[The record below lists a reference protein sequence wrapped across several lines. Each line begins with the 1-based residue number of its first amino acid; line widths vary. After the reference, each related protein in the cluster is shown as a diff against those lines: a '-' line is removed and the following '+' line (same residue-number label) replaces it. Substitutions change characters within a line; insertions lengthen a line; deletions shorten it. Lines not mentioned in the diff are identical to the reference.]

1 MKHVFVSV
9 GVLAVC
15 ATACTADLKV
25 TKDSTTASGVS
36 VDGSIN
42 TPPRPTLD
50 AGETMQSVITGN
62 VWVRVRGFGA
72 GVPMVLVPGA
82 PGTGSYLLK
91 GFEAIGQDRNVLR
104 YDLLGTGRSDP
115 LPDTAVATPSR
126 AADDLESLR
135 RVMKIERW
143 SVVGHSYGAA
153 IAVAYANARPRE
165 VLGLVLISP
174 LFANDVDST
183 HTMAALVKAV
193 DSGTYAADLDSLRTM
208 PGALVDASMK
218 RTVGDSANGGL
229 TLGAAAEVLRKWK
242 VPTLIIVGDRDTTG
256 LKSAKALKQALP
268 TAKLTTIPNAGA
280 FAVLEARDA
289 TRDAVRAFLTS
300 IEPTPKVV
308 APVKS
313 AGPRKGR

>member
-1 MKHVFVSV
+1 MKNVFVSV

-25 TKDSTTASGVS
+25 TKDSTTANGVS
-36 VDGSIN
+36 VDASIN
-42 TPPRPTLD
+42 APPAPPALD

-91 GFEAIGQDRNVLR
+91 GFEAIGEDRNVMR

-115 LPDTAVATPSR
+115 LPDTAVVTPNR

-135 RVMKIERW
+135 RAMKTERW

-153 IAVAYANARPRE
+153 TAVAYANARPRE

-174 LFANDVDST
+174 LFANDDDST
-183 HTMAALVKAV
+183 HTMSALMKAAG
-193 DSGTYAADLDSLRTM
+193 SSTYAADLDSLRTM

-218 RTVGDSANGGL
+218 RTVSDSTNGGL
-229 TLGAAAEVLRKWK
+229 TLGAAADVLRKWK

-256 LKSAKALKQALP
+256 LKSANALIKALP
-268 TAKLTTIPNAGA
+268 TAKVITIPNAGV
-280 FAVLEARDA
+280 FAVVEARDA

-300 IEPTPKVV
+300 IEPTPKFA
-308 APVKS
+308 APVKR
-313 AGPRKGR
+313 AGPRK

>member
-104 YDLLGTGRSDP
+104 YDLLGTGRSEP
-115 LPDTAVATPSR
+115 LPDTAVVTPSR

-165 VLGLVLISP
+165 VL
-174 LFANDVDST
+174 
-183 HTMAALVKAV
+183 M
-193 DSGTYAADLDSLRTM
+193 R
-208 PGALVDASMK
+208 
-218 RTVGDSANGGL
+218 
-229 TLGAAAEVLRKWK
+229 
-242 VPTLIIVGDRDTTG
+242 
-256 LKSAKALKQALP
+256 
-268 TAKLTTIPNAGA
+268 
-280 FAVLEARDA
+280 
-289 TRDAVRAFLTS
+289 
-300 IEPTPKVV
+300 
-308 APVKS
+308 
-313 AGPRKGR
+313 